1 MNRHVRFGVL
11 ITTLLLC
18 IALTHVTAQAA
29 GVVGSGTPASC
40 QGNALADALAGG
52 GRVTFSC
59 GNSPTT
65 IIADTYVIEDDTT
78 IRGENLITLDGED
91 LRQLFIVQSGA
102 TLKLENIVL
111 LDGEFSSGGCIHV
124 NNGGTLHTYEVTFRS
139 CRDTGSLGGGA
150 IYNEGTLHA
159 AHTLFDSNRA
169 NQEGGAIL
177 NRGTVYAW
185 FTRFESNTAGDD
197 SGAIENVLNG
207 VVMVYDS
214 AFTNN
219 SAAASGGAI
228 GNSLLFPNTIGFFVV
243 VRSLFVDNSA
253 PVFGGAINNVIG
265 DLTIENST
273 FVRNTADQGGAI
285 FADGN
290 SDTSIKFSTFVD
302 NRADSGGAIF
312 RNLAADV
319 EMGYTIVAASLNEA
333 GTTEALECDGP
344 SVASLGYNLI
354 EDNSCVDGSNATD
367 IRDTPPQLTPLG
379 DNGGFTETQMP
390 TGSSPALAKVPA
402 GQCLPRDQRL
412 ALRTGACDIGAAE
425 RGGLFDSAFMP
436 FLKK

>member
-1 MNRHVRFGVL
+1 MNWHVRFGAFVS
-11 ITTLLLC
+11 TLLLC
-18 IALTHVTAQAA
+18 IALTPAVAQAA

-52 GRVTFSC
+52 GLVTFNC
-59 GNSPTT
+59 GTNPTT

-78 IRGENLITLDGED
+78 IRGENLITLDGEN

-102 TLKLENIVL
+102 TLTLEEIVL

-124 NNGGTLHTYEVTFRS
+124 NSGGTLHTLEVTFQS

-150 IYNEGTLHA
+150 VYNEGTFHA
-159 AHTLFDSNRA
+159 AHTLFDSNHA

-177 NRGTVYAW
+177 NRGTLYAW
-185 FTRFESNTAGDD
+185 FTRFDSNTAGDD

-207 VVMVYDS
+207 VVMVNDS
-214 AFTNN
+214 VFINN

-228 GNSLLFPNTIGFFVV
+228 GNSLLFPTTSGFFVV
-243 VRSLFVDNSA
+243 MRSLFVDNSA
-253 PVFGGAINNVIG
+253 SVFGGAINNVIG

-290 SDTSIKFSTFVD
+290 SDTSIRFSTFVD
-302 NRADSGGAIF
+302 NRADIGGAIF
-312 RNLAADV
+312 RNLTADV
-319 EMGYTIVAASLNEA
+319 TLGYSILAASLDEA
-333 GTTEALECDGP
+333 GTSEALECDGP
-344 SVASLGYNLI
+344 SVTSLGYNLI
-354 EDNSCVDGSNATD
+354 EDNSCVDGSDATD
-367 IRDTPPQLTPLG
+367 IRATPPQLNALG
-379 DNGGFTETQMP
+379 DNGGFSETQMP
-390 TGSSPALAKVPA
+390 ASSSPALAKVPA
-402 GQCLPRDQRL
+402 AQCLSRDQRL
-412 ALRTGACDIGAAE
+412 ARRTGICDIGAAE
-425 RGGLFDSAFMP
+425 RGGFFDSAFMP